1 MAIKASYSEIY
12 DLQTKENAISALKFH
27 TPQDGAPA
35 RHLGGLI
42 AQFRKYKYLGANI
55 ALVPAQTLPL
65 DPLQVSY
72 DAGDQLADPRDIL
85 NPILHKHYS
94 GERTLLDLF
103 LDGYFTKKIRGNK
116 GVIDD
121 PSNPESTN
129 YNPGGQSVDETNV
142 NTLENDLNATLFYGN
157 LLMDNS
163 WRAAHVQAGLRIKVR
178 PFVWDVQSTRPLG
191 QTLNKDQH
199 LLTIAKYTETGIPN
213 VEPMIKGPLEGGE
226 MINPIISGGITT
238 NTSAGTGNQII
249 MDDWQFIGSGTMPLN
264 WLPTNNTI
272 GSGLSHTVSEVT
284 RFRIPKIYMHIMVL
298 PPAFKTSF
306 YYRLVVKHKFLFKDM
321 SSLAAIDSIDVQ
333 AAYENRPSAYTPP
346 SAKSRLET
354 IGQSSEH
361 DDGSNSAIEAI
372 GIEMEP
378 MGSVFQYDG
387 DVEDDYMDISKAPD
401 IKTMDEKIKEIIE
414 EGEDKK

>member
-12 DLQTKENAISALKFH
+12 DLQTKENAISALKIH

-35 RHLGGLI
+35 RHLGGMI
-42 AQFRKYKYLGANI
+42 AQFRRYKYLGANI

-103 LDGYFTKKIRGNK
+103 LDGYFTKTIRGQLGIGREDQN
-116 GVIDD
+116 
-121 PSNPESTN
+121 
-129 YNPGGQSVDETNV
+129 NPGGQSVDEVEIPKQDPPIV
-142 NTLENDLNATLFYGN
+142 NPNAALFYGN

-178 PFVWDVQSTRPLG
+178 PFVWDVQSTRPLSSATTG
-191 QTLNKDQH
+191 QTNIVNPDYYVGL
-199 LLTIAKYTETGIPN
+199 AKPEVRPSDGDPTLSIEEIRTGRIRSYN
-213 VEPMIKGPLEGGE
+213 GPSDTDLVYR
-226 MINPIISGGITT
+226 
-238 NTSAGTGNQII
+238 
-249 MDDWQFIGSGTMPLN
+249 DDWQFIGSGTMPLN

-272 GSGLSHTVSEVT
+272 SAEQGDGTKVISEVT
-284 RFRIPKIYMHIMVL
+284 RFRIPKIYMHMIIL

-321 SSLAAIDSIDVQ
+321 SSLASIDSIDAQ
-333 AAYENRPSAYTPP
+333 SAYEQKPKAYTAPT
-346 SAKSRLET
+346 AKSRLET
-354 IGQSSEH
+354 IGVSSEH
-361 DDGSNSAIEAI
+361 DEGYESSMEAI
-372 GIEMEP
+372 GIDMQP
-378 MGSVFQYDG
+378 MGSVFQYGG
-387 DVEDDYMDISKAPD
+387 DVEEDYMDITKAPN

-414 EGEDKK
+414 EDEDKK

>member
-12 DLQTKENAISALKFH
+12 DLQTKENAISALKIH

-35 RHLGGLI
+35 RHLGGMI
-42 AQFRKYKYLGANI
+42 AQFRRYKYLGANV

-103 LDGYFTKKIRGNK
+103 LDGYFTKKIRGQL
-116 GVIDD
+116 GIGHDAQI
-121 PSNPESTN
+121 
-129 YNPGGQSVDETNV
+129 NPGGQSIDETEIPTGGTPSV
-142 NTLENDLNATLFYGN
+142 NPNPALFYGN
-157 LLMDNS
+157 MLMDNS

-178 PFVWDVQSTRPLG
+178 PFVWDVQSTRPLSSATTG
-191 QTLNKDQH
+191 QTNIVNPDYYVGLGKPEVAPVDDNQD
-199 LLTIAKYTETGIPN
+199 LSNEEVRAGRIRSYN
-213 VEPMIKGPLEGGE
+213 GP
-226 MINPIISGGITT
+226 SDT
-238 NTSAGTGNQII
+238 NLVYK
-249 MDDWQFIGSGTMPLN
+249 DDWQFIGSGTMPLN

-272 GSGLSHTVSEVT
+272 SAAEGTVAKVISEVT
-284 RFRIPKIYMHIMVL
+284 RFRIPKIYMHMIIL

-321 SSLAAIDSIDVQ
+321 SSLASIDSIDAQ
-333 AAYENRPSAYTPP
+333 AAYERKPKAYTAPT
-346 SAKSRLET
+346 AKSRLET
-354 IGQSSEH
+354 IGVSSEH
-361 DDGSNSAIEAI
+361 DEGYESSMEAI
-372 GIEMEP
+372 GIDMRP
-378 MGSVFQYDG
+378 MGSVFQYGG
-387 DVEDDYMDISKAPD
+387 DVEDDYMDIAKAPN

-414 EGEDKK
+414 EDEDRK